1 MSILIYDGQCNM
13 CSRFI
18 RFIVKINKNPTI
30 KITNFDSQWSKDNID
45 KSIDSMIFF
54 ENNKKYIYSD
64 AVINIL
70 ISANRLFLPLVIVKI
85 IPKFIRNSVYK
96 FIAKHRRKIMKNKH
110 CPLPSKEENNIFL

>member
-1 MSILIYDGQCNM
+1 MNILIYDGQCNM
-13 CSRFI
+13 CSNFI
-18 RFIVKINKNPTI
+18 RFIIKINKNPDV
-30 KITNFDSQWSKDNID
+30 KITDFDSQWSKDNID

-54 ENNKKYIYSD
+54 KNDKKYIYSD
-64 AVINIL
+64 AIINII

-96 FIAKHRRKIMKNKH
+96 FIAKRRRKIMKNKT